1 MDGIIIAIISGSFA
15 FVTFLL
21 TRYFTKKD
29 ETEEKNEKKED
40 KYRELEK
47 KQNAIAKDVEELKKL
62 VSEMIELQKDAK
74 EDTKIMQ
81 RSLRDSLR
89 NFIICIYNRYEELG
103 YIPIHE
109 RENLHHL
116 VEEYYA
122 LKGNGVV
129 PSLVEKLD
137 SLPTEKPAE

>member
-1 MDGIIIAIISGSFA
+1 MNSIITAIISGSFA
-15 FVTFLL
+15 FITFLL

-29 ETEEKNEKKED
+29 KKEEEQKEESG
-40 KYRELEK
+40 KYKELEDK
-47 KQNAIAKDVEELKKL
+47 EVAMSKDIEELKRL

-89 NFIICIYNRYEELG
+89 NSIICIYNRYEELG

-122 LKGNGVV
+122 LKGNGVI

-137 SLPTEKPAE
+137 SLPTEKQED

>member
-1 MDGIIIAIISGSFA
+1 MNSIITAIIFGFFV

-21 TRYFTKKD
+21 IRYFTKKD
-29 ETEEKNEKKED
+29 ETEEKNEEKED

-47 KQNAIAKDVEELKKL
+47 KQNTMAKDVEELKKL
-62 VSEMIELQKDAK
+62 ISEMIELQKDAK

-89 NFIICIYNRYEELG
+89 NSIICIYNRYEELG

-109 RENLHHL
+109 RDNLHHL

>member
-1 MDGIIIAIISGSFA
+1 MNSIITAIISGSFA
-15 FVTFLL
+15 FITFLL

-29 ETEEKNEKKED
+29 KAEEKNEEKED
-40 KYRELEK
+40 KYKELEK
-47 KQNAIAKDVEELKKL
+47 KQNAMAEDMEELKRL
-62 VSEMIELQKDAK
+62 VNEMLELQKNAK
-74 EDTKIMQ
+74 EDSKIMQ

-89 NFIICIYNRYEELG
+89 NSIICIYNRCEELG

-122 LKGNGVV
+122 LHGNGVV

-137 SLPTEKPAE
+137 SLPTEKTVE

>member
-1 MDGIIIAIISGSFA
+1 MDGIITAIISGSFA

-29 ETEEKNEKKED
+29 KDEEKGEKKEN
-40 KYRELEK
+40 KYKELED
-47 KQNAIAKDVEELKKL
+47 KQNSMAKDLEELKRL
-62 VSEMIELQKDAK
+62 VNELVDLQKDAK

-89 NFIICIYNRYEELG
+89 NSIICIYNRYEELG
-103 YIPIHE
+103 YVPIHE

-122 LKGNGVV
+122 LHGNGVV

-137 SLPTEKPAE
+137 SLPTEKPED

>member
-1 MDGIIIAIISGSFA
+1 M
-15 FVTFLL
+15 
-21 TRYFTKKD
+21 
-29 ETEEKNEKKED
+29 
-40 KYRELEK
+40 
-47 KQNAIAKDVEELKKL
+47 AKDVEELKKL
-62 VSEMIELQKDAK
+62 ISEMIELQKDAK

-137 SLPTEKPAE
+137 NLPTEKPVE